1 MHESPRVAAWLDAA
15 TVSAD
20 DTEAPLFQHVD
31 RGGTPLSARLVR
43 RIIKHRCAAA
53 GVEGYAAF
61 LFPPIHNFRLYLR
74 FQREGSVG
82 QPQVQ
87 VQSQRGPLERLQSV
101 HV

>member
-31 RGGTPLSARLVR
+31 RGGTLRGPLSARLVR

-53 GVEGYAAF
+53 GVEGKATF
-61 LFPPIHNFRLYLR
+61 LLAILVMASMMLCAVVSARRFRLW
-74 FQREGSVG
+74 
-82 QPQVQ
+82 
-87 VQSQRGPLERLQSV
+87 
-101 HV
+101 